1 MVPVST
7 SVPGESPMLP
17 ASLADAFRLTNEFLL
32 HMVQV
37 PFKLF
42 AFALGP
48 RMIVTVQKSFM
59 SGFSFPHSPVI
70 LVEPHWFS
78 RAAKKNLILFF
89 FP

>member
-7 SVPGESPMLP
+7 SVTRERTMCPG
-17 ASLADAFRLTNEFLL
+17 SLADALRLTDESLL

-42 AFALGP
+42 AFVLGP
-48 RMIVTVQKSFM
+48 RMIVSMHKSFM
-59 SGFSFPHSPVI
+59 SGFSIPCSPMV

-78 RAAKKNLILFF
+78 RAAKKSYFIFF
-89 FP
+89 L